1 MSFHL
6 SLNALPALNAALNS
20 AAAFLLTAGYLLI
33 RSRRIQAHRA
43 CMTAAFLTSIL
54 FLASYLT
61 YHAFHGAARFQG
73 TGLIRRVYLGILV
86 SHTLLAMAIVP
97 LAIRT
102 LFLALR
108 SRFEEHRRLARW
120 TLPLWLYVSATGVAV
135 YRMLYR

>member
-1 MSFHL
+1 MTAAVVH
-6 SLNALPALNAALNS
+6 ALPTLNAALNS
-20 AAAFLLTAGYLLI
+20 AAAFLLAAGYLLI
-33 RSRRIQAHRA
+33 RNRKIQAHRA
-43 CMTAAFLTSIL
+43 CMTAAFFVSIL
-54 FLASYLT
+54 FLASYLA
-61 YHAFHGAARFQG
+61 YHFFRGAARFPG
-73 TGLIRRVYLGILV
+73 TGPVRAVYFAVLI
-86 SHTLLAMAIVP
+86 SHTLLAMSIVP